1 MALSEMGGP
10 DLEKLAGGLYSQSRS
25 LRANVESD
33 LNRLDVNRLS
43 RMVEI
48 NEVNTSLCKPFAK
61 AFGTAVLKAK
71 AAAEMFEADYAERIP
86 ALRNAKQR

>member
-1 MALSEMGGP
+1 
-10 DLEKLAGGLYSQSRS
+10 
-25 LRANVESD
+25 
-33 LNRLDVNRLS
+33 
-43 RMVEI
+43 MVEI